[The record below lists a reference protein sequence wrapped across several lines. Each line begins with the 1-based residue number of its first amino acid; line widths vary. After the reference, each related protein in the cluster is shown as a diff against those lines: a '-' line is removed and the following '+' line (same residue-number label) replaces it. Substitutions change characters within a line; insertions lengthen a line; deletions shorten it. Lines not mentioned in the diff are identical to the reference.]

1 MKKITLIF
9 ILLIFSGIGFGF
21 TAKHFLAA
29 STTQKQVLLPTIVE
43 ITPTTTETVENKK
56 QANLTSDIPQ
66 TLRIPKI
73 SLQAPIESVG
83 LDTERKMDVPK
94 NSDDVG
100 WYDLQNKPGE
110 PGNAVIDG
118 HLDKASGA
126 PAAFWNLHKLDV
138 GDKII
143 VTDAKGNALTF
154 SVIRKATYNYDTF
167 PIAEVFGPS
176 SKKLLN
182 LISCAGAWDK
192 TAHNYSERTVIYSQL
207 DE

>member
-9 ILLIFSGIGFGF
+9 ILFILLGIGFGF

-29 STTQKQVLLPTIVE
+29 NTTQKQVLSPIIVK
-43 ITPTTTETVENKK
+43 ITPTTTETIENKK
-56 QANLTSDIPQ
+56 QVNLNPDMPQ

-73 SLQAPIESVG
+73 SLQATVESVG

-110 PGNAVIDG
+110 AGNAVIDG
-118 HLDKASGA
+118 HLDKESGA

-143 VTDAKGNALTF
+143 VTDANGNNLTF

-167 PIAEVFGPS
+167 PISEVFGPS

-182 LISCAGAWDK
+182 LISCAGDWNKA
-192 TAHNYSERTVIYSQL
+192 AHNYSERTVIYSEL